1 MFLDGLV
8 NTAAL
13 SSVAFFFVHCTILY
27 FSIQLFPLMYPN
39 LYYLVDDL
47 FGVKLN
53 GLKLINSFGF
63 FVAVAFV
70 ASGYV
75 LYLELK
81 RKEAL
86 GHFTSKQESIIVGEP
101 ASMSELIT
109 NFIFGYLFGY
119 KIVGAFTVENA
130 LNNTQDYIL
139 SLKGNMF
146 AGLAL
151 GILMLY
157 LKWREKNK
165 EKLEKP
171 KTINLTVWPHDRVGE
186 VVLQAAFWG
195 FLGAKIFHNLENID
209 DFVKDPIGSLIS
221 FSGLTFYGG
230 LILATI
236 GVIVYL
242 KKHNIRI
249 IHFADAMAPTMLFA
263 YAAGR
268 IGCHMSGDGDWGIP
282 NFAPKPF
289 EWMPN
294 WAWASTYPHNVIN
307 QGIPIPGCEGNF
319 CNELPVPVF
328 PTTLYEIII
337 TFILFFIM
345 WSFRKKITQPGILT
359 GIYLLFAGGERFFI
373 EKIRVNNKYLSLPFQ
388 PTQAELISTF
398 LIFFGILFLI
408 QSKRWFPK
416 TIVQP

>member
-1 MFLDGLV
+1 
-8 NTAAL
+8 
-13 SSVAFFFVHCTILY
+13 
-27 FSIQLFPLMYPN
+27 MYPN

-47 FGVKLN
+47 FGIKLN

-63 FVAVAFV
+63 FVAIAFV

-86 GHFTSKQESIIVGEP
+86 GQFSAKEEKIIIGAP
-101 ASMSELIT
+101 ASIGDLVT

-119 KIVGAFTVENA
+119 KIVGAFTIENA
-130 LNNTQDYIL
+130 LNNTQAFIL
-139 SLKGNMF
+139 SLDGNIG
-146 AGLAL
+146 AGIAV
-151 GILMLY
+151 GAFMVY
-157 LKWREKNK
+157 LKWREKDK
-165 EKLEKP
+165 EKLAKP
-171 KTINLTVWPHDRVGE
+171 ETRILTVWPHDRVGE
-186 VVLQAAFWG
+186 VVLQAALWG

-209 DFVKDPIGSLIS
+209 DLINDPIGSLIS

-236 GVIVYL
+236 GVIVYIR
-242 KKHNIRI
+242 KHNIRV

-268 IGCHMSGDGDWGIP
+268 IGCHISGDGDWGIP

-289 EWMPN
+289 SWLPDWM
-294 WAWASTYPHNVIN
+294 WAYTYPHNVVN
-307 QGIPIPGCEGNF
+307 QGVAIPGCEGHY
-319 CNELPVPVF
+319 CNQLPVTVF
-328 PTTLYEIII
+328 PTTFYEIII
-337 TFILFFIM
+337 MFVLFAIM

-359 GIYLLFAGGERFFI
+359 GIYLIFAGGERYFI
-373 EKIRVNNKYLSLPFQ
+373 EKIRVNNKYMSLPFQ

-398 LIFFGILFLI
+398 LILIGIVFLI
-408 QSKRWFPK
+408 KSKSWFPK
-416 TIVQP
+416 TIHQP